1 MAIIAPLFYWGLDAA
16 YTKAQTQVRR
26 MDKIERDVELAKSA
40 ALWLK
45 HDSFLTANSIKTTRP
60 EGDSFVFVGHTYGFN
75 GCGDASCES
84 GGPSFDDAIA
94 PMDLFVSSANSIAT
108 SRVVF
113 GGDTIFSPEPMGLT
127 FLRDDLSR
135 RFDSPVRFVRG
146 NHDDPRPESGI
157 PDDLVRSVFPE
168 LYYFEDVGG
177 VRLVYLRSLN
187 PIGPSGKE
195 IGLDPEQLR
204 FLANALDDPSYK
216 VALVFIHHA
225 LWLVDE
231 PVWYSNK
238 PPRQEN
244 RSLVERF
251 WVTDVLPILER
262 GRVGAV
268 FAGDGGLFSP
278 ALETDLC
285 GIPHYLSGWDVD
297 LQRRPAEYLQI
308 VPDQDRQVQ
317 VLRHIMFDGR
327 VFQLPIKQVD
337 LFHSPACNAER

>member
-1 MAIIAPLFYWGLDAA
+1 
-16 YTKAQTQVRR
+16 

-45 HDSFLTANSIKTTRP
+45 HESSLTANSIESTRP
-60 EGDSFVFVGHTYGFN
+60 EGESFVFVGHTYGFN

-94 PMDLFVSSANSIAT
+94 PMDLFVSSANSMAP

-113 GGDTIFSPEPMGLT
+113 GGDTIFAPNSRGLI

-135 RFDSPVRFVRG
+135 RFASPVRFVRG
-146 NHDDPRPESGI
+146 NHDDPRPGSGI
-157 PDDLVRSVFPE
+157 PDDLVRAVFPE
-168 LYYFEDVGG
+168 LYYYEDVGG
-177 VRLVYLRSLN
+177 VRLVYLRSLT
-187 PIGPSGKE
+187 PLGPSGKE
-195 IGLDPEQLR
+195 VGLDPEQLR
-204 FLANALDDPSYK
+204 FLSNALEDPSYR

-225 LWLVDE
+225 LWLADE
-231 PVWYSNK
+231 PVRYSNK
-238 PPRQEN
+238 PYIKEN
-244 RSLVERF
+244 RSLAERF

-268 FAGDGGLFSP
+268 FAGDGGLFGP

-285 GIPHYLSGWDVD
+285 GIPHFVSGWDLD
-297 LQRRPAEYLQI
+297 LQRRPAEFLQI
-308 VPDQDRQVQ
+308 VAGQDRQIN

-327 VFQLPIKQVD
+327 VFQMPIKQVELQD
-337 LFHSPACNAER
+337 PPVCDTAK